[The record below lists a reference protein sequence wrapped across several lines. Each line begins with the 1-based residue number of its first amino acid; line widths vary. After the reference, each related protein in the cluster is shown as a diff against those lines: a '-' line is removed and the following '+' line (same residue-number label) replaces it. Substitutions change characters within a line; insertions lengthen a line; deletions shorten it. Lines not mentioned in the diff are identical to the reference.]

1 MDGEFN
7 MTIKELFG
15 ANADKYDEQRRKVIP
30 CFDDFY
36 KTAVDLIPCGKEAAF
51 RFLDLGAGT
60 GLLTALILAKF
71 PNAMATLIDISEK
84 MLAKARERFETQK
97 DIFFSIMDYA
107 ASPLPRGY
115 DLVVSAVSIHHLP
128 DSEKRGLFGN
138 IYEALLPGGT
148 FIHAELVKGTT
159 EITEALYQ
167 RVWLEYLKQT
177 DLNADQLALISQRM
191 SYDQT
196 APLEDQLSWLRE
208 TGFEHVDC
216 FYKYY
221 NFAVYAGSKPKK
233 PEDQSQAYTDNI
245 KQ

>member
-1 MDGEFN
+1 MDGEFD

-15 ANADKYDEQRRKVIP
+15 AHADKYDAQRRKVIP

-36 KTAVDLIPCGKEAAF
+36 KTTVDLIPFEQEAAF

-84 MLAKARERFETQK
+84 MLAKARERFETEK
-97 DIFFSIMDYA
+97 HISFCIMDYA
-107 ASPLPRGY
+107 ASPLPGRY
-115 DLVVSAVSIHHLP
+115 DLVVSALSIHHLA
-128 DSEKRGLFGN
+128 DSEKMALFGS
-138 IYEALLPGGT
+138 IYEALVPGGT

-159 EITEALYQ
+159 EFTEALYQ
-167 RVWLEYLKQT
+167 RVWLAYLKQT
-177 DLNADQLALISQRM
+177 DLTEDQLSLIFQRM
-191 SYDQT
+191 SYDKT
-196 APLEDQLSWLRE
+196 MPLEDQLRWLRE

-221 NFAVYAGSKPKK
+221 NFAVYAGSKPKS
-233 PEDQSQAYTDNI
+233 P
-245 KQ
+245 

>member
-1 MDGEFN
+1 MDGKFN

-15 ANADKYDEQRRKVIP
+15 ANADRYDGQRRKVIP

-36 KTAVDLIPCGKEAAF
+36 KITVDLIPFGQESVF

-97 DIFFSIMDYA
+97 DISFCIMDYA
-107 ASPLPRGY
+107 ASPLPGGY
-115 DLVVSAVSIHHLP
+115 DLAVSAMSIHHLA
-128 DSEKRGLFGN
+128 DSEKMRLIGN

-148 FIHAELVKGTT
+148 FIHAELVKGATETT
-159 EITEALYQ
+159 ETLYQ

-177 DLNADQLALISQRM
+177 DLNEDQLSLIFQRM
-191 SYDQT
+191 SYDKT
-196 APLEDQLSWLRE
+196 MPLEDQLRLLRE
-208 TGFEHVDC
+208 AGFEHVDC

-221 NFAVYAGSKPKK
+221 NFAVYAGRKPKN
-233 PEDQSQAYTDNI
+233 PEDQSQAHSGNI

>member
-7 MTIKELFG
+7 MIIKELFG
-15 ANADKYDEQRRKVIP
+15 SNADKYDEQRRKVIP

-36 KTAVDLIPCGKEAAF
+36 RTTVDLIPFGQEAAF

-84 MLAKARERFETQK
+84 MLAKARERFGT
-97 DIFFSIMDYA
+97 DTHISFSIMDYA
-107 ASPLPRGY
+107 ASPLPGGY
-115 DLVVSAVSIHHLP
+115 GLVVSAMSIHHLA
-128 DSEKRGLFGN
+128 DSEKMELFGN
-138 IYEALLPGGT
+138 IYKALLPGGM

-167 RVWLEYLKQT
+167 SAWLEYLKQT
-177 DLNADQLALISQRM
+177 DLDGDQLSLIFQRM
-191 SYDQT
+191 SHDKT

-208 TGFEHVDC
+208 AGFEHVDC

-221 NFAVYAGSKPKK
+221 NFAVYAGSKPKD
-233 PEDQSQAYTDNI
+233 P
-245 KQ
+245 